1 MKRSI
6 IKIFSVFVILLALQ
20 SISCKKAEISN
31 PKLFRLNFPLG
42 LETLEPV
49 MSNSPQTIW
58 VLMNVMEGLV
68 SYNKSNE
75 IVPQIAKSWTISDD
89 GLKYTFTINTK
100 VKFHNDPCFP
110 NSAGRNITAN
120 DFKYSLE
127 RVNDPTTKTRGL
139 WVFRDKIKGANEFY
153 EYKAKKSD
161 KAVNGISGITVP
173 NDSTLVLELTDAF
186 APFLSLL
193 TMTYGFVYPKEA
205 VDFYGS
211 SFSSHPVGTGPFMFK
226 EWMHDKHLSLVRNN
240 NYYESDSTGNKL
252 PYLNDVEITFTK
264 SQETEFLDFLN
275 GKYDYHEPSSEIT
288 DAITDEDGKMIDAEK
303 KDYKLVKQP
312 WLNTVY
318 LIMVQNANLPAG
330 KTSPFVNNKKLRQAI
345 NFAIDKERIVKFVLK
360 NRGHAAYNGPLP
372 VGMPGFDSTVKGY
385 TYNLPKAKELL
396 KEAGYPNGK
405 GLVLTLYI
413 SNDELQKNI
422 AIAIQEQLKEIGIE
436 IKLEQTLQ
444 SSLNTQQQQGELAFT
459 RGNWGADYFDPENFM
474 SLFYS
479 KNIIPFG
486 PNKTGYS
493 NPEIDK
499 MYEKSIRITDFEAR
513 KKIYNEME
521 RIVIEDAAW
530 IYLYYNQ
537 KIYLLQKGVNGF
549 FLDGLNNLILK
560 YTKK

>member
-1 MKRSI
+1 
-6 IKIFSVFVILLALQ
+6 
-20 SISCKKAEISN
+20 
-31 PKLFRLNFPLG
+31 
-42 LETLEPV
+42 
-49 MSNSPQTIW
+49 
-58 VLMNVMEGLV
+58 
-68 SYNKSNE
+68 
-75 IVPQIAKSWTISDD
+75 
-89 GLKYTFTINTK
+89 
-100 VKFHNDPCFP
+100 
-110 NSAGRNITAN
+110 
-120 DFKYSLE
+120 
-127 RVNDPTTKTRGL
+127 
-139 WVFRDKIKGANEFY
+139 
-153 EYKAKKSD
+153 
-161 KAVNGISGITVP
+161 
-173 NDSTLVLELTDAF
+173 
-186 APFLSLL
+186 
-193 TMTYGFVYPKEA
+193 
-205 VDFYGS
+205 YGS
-211 SFSSHPVGTGPFMFK
+211 TFSSHPVGTGPFMFK

-288 DAITDEDGKMIDAEK
+288 DAITDEDEKMIDAEK

-318 LIMVQNANLPAG
+318 LIMVQNENLPAG

-396 KEAGYPNGK
+396 TEAGYPNGN

-436 IKLEQTLQ
+436 INLEQTLQ

-459 RGNWGADYFDPENFM
+459 RGNWGADYFDPENFL

-560 YTKK
+560 YTRK

>member
-1 MKRSI
+1 MQ
-6 IKIFSVFVILLALQ
+6 SVA
-20 SISCKKAEISN
+20 CKKAEINNSN
-31 PKLFRLNFPLG
+31 LFRFNFPLG

-75 IVPQIAKSWTISDD
+75 IVSQIAKRWLISDD
-89 GLKYTFTINTK
+89 GLKYTFTINTNI
-100 VKFHNDPCFP
+100 KFHNDPCFP
-110 NSAGRNITAN
+110 NSSGRNVSAN
-120 DFKYSLE
+120 DFKYCLE

-161 KAVNGISGITVP
+161 KQVDGISGITVP
-173 NDSTLVLELTDAF
+173 NDSTLVIELTDAF

-205 VDFYGS
+205 VDYYGS
-211 SFSSHPVGTGPFMFK
+211 GFSSHPVGTGPFMFK
-226 EWMHDKHLSLVRNN
+226 EWFQDKHLSLIRND
-240 NYYESDSTGNKL
+240 NYYEADSSGNKL
-252 PYLNDVEITFTK
+252 PYLKNVEITFTK

-275 GKYDYHEPSSEIT
+275 GKYDYHEPSSEIIE
-288 DAITDEDGKMIDAEK
+288 AITDEDGNMIDRDK
-303 KDYKLVKQP
+303 KEYKLVKQP

-318 LIMVQNANLPAG
+318 LIMVQNENLPAG

-360 NRGHAAYNGPLP
+360 NRGHGAYNGPLP

-396 KEAGYPNGK
+396 TEAGYPNGK

-422 AIAIQEQLKEIGIE
+422 AIAIQEQLKETGID

-459 RGNWGADYFDPENFM
+459 RGNWGADYFDPENFL

-479 KNIIPFG
+479 KNVVPFG

-499 MYEKSIRITDFEAR
+499 LYEKSIRITDFEER

-530 IYLYYNQ
+530 VYLYYNQ
-537 KIYLLQKGVNGF
+537 KIYLLQNNVKGF
-549 FLDGLNNLILK
+549 FLDGLNNMILK
-560 YTKK
+560 YTRK

>member
-1 MKRSI
+1 MFI
-6 IKIFSVFVILLALQ
+6 LQ
-20 SISCKKAEISN
+20 SLACKKADINN
-31 PKLFRLNFPLG
+31 PDLFRLNFPLG

-75 IVPQIAKSWTISDD
+75 IVPQIAKSWVISED
-89 GLKYTFTINTK
+89 GLKYTFNIKTNIR
-100 VKFHNDPCFP
+100 FHNDACFK
-110 NSAGRNITAN
+110 NSTGRNVKAS
-120 DFKYSLE
+120 DFKYCLE

-161 KAVNGISGITVP
+161 KQVDGISGIRVP
-173 NDSTLVLELTDAF
+173 NDSTLVIELTDAF

-205 VDFYGS
+205 VDYYGS
-211 SFSSHPVGTGPFMFK
+211 GFSSHPVGTGPFMFK
-226 EWMHDKHLSLVRNN
+226 EWFHDKHLSLIRND
-240 NYYESDSTGNKL
+240 NYYETDSAGNKL
-252 PYLNDVEITFTK
+252 PYLKNAEITFTK

-275 GKYDYHEPSSEIT
+275 GKYDYHEPSSEII
-288 DAITDEDGKMIDAEK
+288 DAITDENGKMIDAEK
-303 KDYKLVKQP
+303 KNYNLVKQP

-318 LIMVQNANLPAG
+318 LIMVQNENLPAG

-372 VGMPGFDSTVKGY
+372 IGMPGFDSTVKGY
-385 TYNLPKAKELL
+385 NYNLQKAKELL
-396 KEAGYPNGK
+396 AEAGYADGK
-405 GLVLTLYI
+405 GLLLTLYI

-422 AIAIQEQLKEIGIE
+422 AIAIQEQLKEIGID

-459 RGNWGADYFDPENFM
+459 RGNWGADYFDPENFL

-479 KNIIPFG
+479 KNVVPFG

-499 MYEKSIRITDFEAR
+499 LYEKSIRITNFEER

-521 RIVIEDAAW
+521 RIVIDDAAW
-530 IYLYYNQ
+530 VYLYYNQ
-537 KIYLLQKGVNGF
+537 KIYLLQNNVKGF